1 MYCSVHTRVHTHTC
15 THTHICAHTH
25 SRSHTTFH
33 CHFCGLPN
41 TALRLQYLVHYDQT
55 DKRHTHIDLRPLAL
69 VREKK
74 RQAVDAMV
82 GKYMLRYGERE
93 RQTSSG
99 PVERGKSEDMNMVR
113 NGLRG
118 AICLPCRTLVT
129 SGLELLSRAM
139 SGSLTLLATVVC
151 VDGCGFCYH

>member
-1 MYCSVHTRVHTHTC
+1 
-15 THTHICAHTH
+15 
-25 SRSHTTFH
+25 
-33 CHFCGLPN
+33 
-41 TALRLQYLVHYDQT
+41 
-55 DKRHTHIDLRPLAL
+55 
-69 VREKK
+69 
-74 RQAVDAMV
+74 MV
-82 GKYMLRYGERE
+82 GEYMLRYGKRE

-139 SGSLTLLATVVC
+139 SGSLTLLAAVVC